1 MISSATQ
8 TISCTVSRVVHPR
21 EPFSDGQPRFCVLL
35 TSAGKATGMLP
46 FYPEQGMR
54 LKLTGER
61 REWNGEL
68 QFRFSRALHDAP
80 ADPKALLDYV
90 ATIAKGVGPKTAERI
105 WADYGADWQAHI
117 DDLKPSVSLALR
129 RTMDALAA
137 NKARFDLT
145 VYMVSIGGSPRMADA
160 AWAAW
165 GENASA
171 TIEANPY
178 LLATL
183 PGIGFKT
190 VDGDI
195 RRHFR
200 IKDEDIR
207 RAVAA
212 IDYALRELMEQSGDS
227 VVRRDTLYS
236 QFHDF
241 GISRAVASLALAK
254 LIRAERI
261 RYIGMDEVTTSTVA
275 THEGD
280 LYRYITDNTVEP
292 YGALSIC
299 KPDYLLKEFGMAF
312 DDSQIV
318 AISAATSN
326 TGLTVING
334 GAGAG
339 KTTIIKAICDI
350 LEDRGCAVSLCAFA
364 GKAAARLREA
374 TGHHASTIHSM
385 LMYSGDGLG
394 FTAGNLHGRTVIV
407 DEASMV
413 PSALLY
419 EITKRDPER
428 LILVGD
434 QAQLQPVGIGS
445 PFHDVI
451 DTLPTVVHTLTTC
464 YRNKEAVFAAAAKIR
479 NGEMPS
485 EGKSAREEF
494 AVRRFDSPEAVHVF
508 IEEAV
513 KAGEIDFDQDLVL
526 SPRNGEGEEP
536 AAATVKSL
544 NAGIQAIENPH
555 EDGVKFAPE
564 DRVMC
569 TKNFPKLDIWNGT
582 TGWITRVDRDGKPF
596 FIPDDADSEY
606 DEIRLGE
613 KEQQQAI
620 APAWCLTVHKAQG
633 SQYRDVYV
641 VCLRRDAARLFD
653 RSMLYTAVTRAK
665 RKCVLLCDDG
675 IDRIIGAVRRRRTY
689 LQLLFKGEV

>member
-1 MISSATQ
+1 MISTSTQ

-21 EPFSDGQPRFCVLL
+21 EPFTDGQPRFCVLL

-46 FYPEQGMR
+46 FYPETGMR

-61 REWNGEL
+61 REYNGEL
-68 QFRFSRALHDAP
+68 QFKFSRALHDAP

-90 ATIAKGVGPKTAERI
+90 ASIAKGIGPKTAERI
-105 WADYGADWQAHI
+105 WAEYGAKWQERI
-117 DDLKPSVSLALR
+117 DDMKPSVSLALH

-137 NKARFDLT
+137 NKARSELT
-145 VYMVSIGGSPRMADA
+145 VYMISIGGSPRMADA

-165 GENASA
+165 GENAAA

-183 PGIGFKT
+183 PGLGFKT

-195 RRHFR
+195 RKHFR
-200 IKDEDIR
+200 IGDSDIR
-207 RAVAA
+207 RATAA
-212 IDYALRELMEQSGDS
+212 IDYALRDMMESSGDS
-227 VVRRDTLYS
+227 VVSRDALYS
-236 QFHDF
+236 QFHELNVP
-241 GISRAVASLALAK
+241 RAVASIAMAK
-254 LIRAERI
+254 LV
-261 RYIGMDEVTTSTVA
+261 GSG
-275 THEGD
+275 GD
-280 LYRYITDNTVEP
+280 LYRYITDNASSQPAKLFIP
-292 YGALSIC
+292 YDAIRDIDV
-299 KPDYLLKEFGMAF
+299 KF
-312 DDSQIV
+312 DDSQVI
-318 AISAATSN
+318 AIAAATSN
-326 TGLTVING
+326 VGLTVING
-334 GAGAG
+334 SAGSG
-339 KTTIIKAICDI
+339 KTTLIKAICNI
-350 LEDRGCAVSLCAFA
+350 LERRGCSVDLCAFA

-374 TGHHASTIHSM
+374 TGHRASTIHSM
-385 LMYSGDGLG
+385 LAFSGEGLG
-394 FTAGNLHGRTVIV
+394 FTAGNLHGRSVVV

-413 PSALLY
+413 PSSLLY

-464 YRNKEAVFAAAAKIR
+464 YRNKEAVFAAASQVR
-479 NGEMPS
+479 NGELPD
-485 EGKSAREEF
+485 EGKSRNEEF
-494 AVRRFDSPEAVHVF
+494 AVMRFDTPEAVHAY
-508 IEEAV
+508 IDELV
-513 KAGEIDFDQDLVL
+513 KSGAIDFDHDLVL

-544 NAGIQAIENPH
+544 NASIQALQNPH
-555 EDGVKFAPE
+555 EEGVKFLAE

-582 TGWITRVDRDGKPF
+582 TGWITRVDHAGKPYF
-596 FIPDDADSEY
+596 LPDDADSEY

-613 KEQQQAI
+613 KEQQAAI
-620 APAWCLTVHKAQG
+620 TPAWCLTVHKAQG

-653 RSMLYTAVTRAK
+653 RSMLYTAITRAK
-665 RKCVLLCDDG
+665 RKCVLLTDDG
-675 IDRIIGAVRRRRTY
+675 IDRIIGAVRRRNTY
-689 LQLLFKGEV
+689 LRHLFKGEL

>member
-1 MISSATQ
+1 MISTATQ
-8 TISCTVSRVVHPR
+8 TLSCTVTRVVHPR
-21 EPFSDGQPRFCVLL
+21 EPFTDGQPRFCVLL
-35 TSAGKATGMLP
+35 TSIGKATGMLP
-46 FYPEQGMR
+46 FYPDEGMR

-61 REWNGEL
+61 RAWNGEL
-68 QFRFSRALHDAP
+68 QFKFSRALHDAP

-90 ATIAKGVGPKTAERI
+90 ATIAKGVGPKTAEKI
-105 WADYGADWQAHI
+105 WKDYGAEWQAHI
-117 DDLKPSVSLALR
+117 DEMKPSVSNALR

-145 VYMVSIGGSPRMADA
+145 VYMVSVGGSPRMADA

-165 GENASA
+165 GENAQA
-171 TIEANPY
+171 TIAANPY

-195 RRHFR
+195 RRHFK

-212 IDYALRELMEQSGDS
+212 IDYALHELMEQSGDS
-227 VVRRDTLYS
+227 VVQRDALYS
-236 QFHDF
+236 QFHEL
-241 GISRAVASLALAK
+241 GISRAVASVALAK
-254 LIRAERI
+254 LLYAKRI
-261 RYIGMDEVTTSTVA
+261 CYIGMDTVTTNAVA

-280 LYRYITDNTVEP
+280 LYRYITDNIP
-292 YGALSIC
+292 SGGAGATPPSVVSS
-299 KPDYLLKEFGMAF
+299 DGEFAY
-312 DDSQIV
+312 DESQCA
-318 AISAATSN
+318 AIAAATSN
-326 TGLTVING
+326 LGLTIING
-334 GAGAG
+334 GAGCG
-339 KTTIIKAICDI
+339 KTSLIKAICHI
-350 LEDRGCAVSLCAFA
+350 LEQRGCSVDLCAFA

-374 TGHHASTIHSM
+374 TGHCASTIHSM
-385 LMYSGDGLG
+385 LMYGGDGLG

-413 PSALLY
+413 PSSLLY

-434 QAQLQPVGIGS
+434 QAQLQPVGVGS

-479 NGEMPS
+479 KGEMPD
-485 EGKSAREEF
+485 EGKSAKEEF
-494 AVRRFDSPEAVHVF
+494 SVRRFDSSEAVHAF

-513 KAGEIDFDQDLVL
+513 KANEIDFDQDLVL

-544 NAGIQAIENPH
+544 NASIQAIENPH
-555 EDGVKFAPE
+555 EDGVKFLAE

-596 FIPDDADSEY
+596 FLPDDADTEY

-613 KEQQQAI
+613 KEQQAAI
-620 APAWCLTVHKAQG
+620 TPAWCLTIHKAQG

-653 RSMLYTAVTRAK
+653 RSMLYTAITRAK
-665 RKCVLLCDDG
+665 RQCVLLTDDG

-689 LQLLFKGEV
+689 LQLLFKGEA

>member
-1 MISSATQ
+1 MISTATQ
-8 TISCTVSRVVHPR
+8 TLACTVSRVVHPR
-21 EPFSDGQPRFCVLL
+21 EPFTDGQPRFCVLL
-35 TSAGKATGMLP
+35 TSIGKATGMLP
-46 FYPEQGMR
+46 FYPDEGMR

-68 QFRFSRALHDAP
+68 QFRFTRALHDAP
-80 ADPKALLDYV
+80 ADPKALLDYI
-90 ATIAKGVGPKTAERI
+90 ATIAKGVGPKTAEKI
-105 WADYGADWQAHI
+105 WKDYGADWQAHI
-117 DDLKPSVSLALR
+117 DDLKPSVSLALH

-145 VYMVSIGGSPRMADA
+145 VYMVSVGGSPRMADA

-165 GENASA
+165 GENAQA
-171 TIEANPY
+171 TIAANPY
-178 LLATL
+178 LLANL

-195 RRHFR
+195 RRHFK

-212 IDYALRELMEQSGDS
+212 IDYALHELMEQSGDS
-227 VVRRDTLYS
+227 VVQRDALYS
-236 QFHDF
+236 QFHEL
-241 GISRAVASLALAK
+241 GISRAVASAALAK
-254 LIRAERI
+254 LLYAKRI
-261 RYIGMDEVTTSTVA
+261 HYIGMDKVTTSQVVK
-275 THEGD
+275 HEGD
-280 LYRYITDNTVEP
+280 LYRYITDNVPAMATKP
-292 YGALSIC
+292 FDSIESV
-299 KPDYLLKEFGMAF
+299 DEAISF
-312 DDSQIV
+312 DKSQV
-318 AISAATSN
+318 AAISAAVSN
-326 TGLTVING
+326 LGLIVING

-339 KTTIIKAICDI
+339 KSTIVKAICYI
-350 LEDRGCAVSLCAFA
+350 LEQRGCAVDLCAFA

-374 TGHHASTIHSM
+374 TGHRASTIHSM
-385 LMYSGDGLG
+385 LMYGGDGLG

-434 QAQLQPVGIGS
+434 QAQLQPVGVGS

-464 YRNKEAVFAAAAKIR
+464 YRNKESVFAAAAKIR
-479 NGEMPS
+479 NGEMPD
-485 EGKSAREEF
+485 EGKSAKEEF
-494 AVRRFDSPEAVHVF
+494 SVRRFDSPEAVHAF
-508 IEEAV
+508 IDEAV
-513 KAGEIDFDQDLVL
+513 KADEIDFDQDLVL

-544 NAGIQAIENPH
+544 NASIQAIENPH
-555 EDGVKFAPE
+555 EDGVKFLAE

-596 FIPDDADSEY
+596 FLPDDADTEY

-613 KEQQQAI
+613 KEQQAAI
-620 APAWCLTVHKAQG
+620 TPAWCLTIHKAQG

-665 RKCVLLCDDG
+665 RKCVLLTDDG

-689 LQLLFKGEV
+689 LQLLFKGTV

>member
-1 MISSATQ
+1 MISTATQ
-8 TISCTVSRVVHPR
+8 TLSCTVTRVVHPR
-21 EPFSDGQPRFCVLL
+21 EPFTDGQPRFCVLL
-35 TSAGKATGMLP
+35 TSIGKATGMLP
-46 FYPEQGMR
+46 FYPDEGMR

-68 QFRFSRALHDAP
+68 QFRFTRALHDAP

-90 ATIAKGVGPKTAERI
+90 ATIAKGVGPKTAEKI

-117 DDLKPSVSLALR
+117 GDLKPSVSNALR

-145 VYMVSIGGSPRMADA
+145 VYMVSVGGSPRMADA

-165 GENASA
+165 GENAQA
-171 TIEANPY
+171 TIAANPY

-195 RRHFR
+195 RRHFK

-212 IDYALRELMEQSGDS
+212 IDYALHELMEQSGDS
-227 VVRRDTLYS
+227 VVSRDALYS
-236 QFHDF
+236 QFHEL

-254 LIRAERI
+254 LLYAKRI
-261 RYIGMDEVTTSTVA
+261 RYIGMDMVTTNAVA

-280 LYRYITDNTVEP
+280 LYRYITDQAPRPFTGPYKANT
-292 YGALSIC
+292 SISDC
-299 KPDYLLKEFGMAF
+299 SDIDF
-312 DDSQIV
+312 DDSQKE
-318 AISAATSN
+318 AIIAATSN
-326 TGLTVING
+326 LGLTVING

-339 KTTIIKAICDI
+339 KTTIIKAICNI
-350 LEDRGCAVSLCAFA
+350 LEYRGCAVSLCAFA

-374 TGHHASTIHSM
+374 TGHHASTIHSI
-385 LMYSGDGLG
+385 LAFSGEGLG
-394 FTAGNLHGRTVIV
+394 FTAGNLHGRSVIV

-413 PSALLY
+413 PSSLLY

-434 QAQLQPVGIGS
+434 QAQLQPVGVGS

-479 NGEMPS
+479 NGEMPE
-485 EGKSAREEF
+485 EGKSAHEEF
-494 AVRRFDSPEAVHVF
+494 AVRRFDSPDAVHAF
-508 IEEAV
+508 IEEKV
-513 KAGEIDFDQDLVL
+513 KADAIDFDEDLVL

-544 NAGIQAIENPH
+544 NASIQAIENPH
-555 EDGVKFAPE
+555 EDGVKFLAD

-596 FIPDDADSEY
+596 FLPDDADAEY

-620 APAWCLTVHKAQG
+620 TPAWCLTIHKAQG

-653 RSMLYTAVTRAK
+653 RSMLYTAITRAK
-665 RKCVLLCDDG
+665 RKCVLLTDDG

-689 LQLLFKGEV
+689 LQLLFAGEA

>member
-1 MISSATQ
+1 MISTATQ

-21 EPFSDGQPRFCVLL
+21 EPFTDGQPRFCVLL

-46 FYPEQGMR
+46 FYPETGMR

-61 REWNGEL
+61 REYNGEL
-68 QFRFSRALHDAP
+68 QFKFSRALHDAP

-90 ATIAKGVGPKTAERI
+90 ASIAKGIGPKTAERI
-105 WADYGADWQAHI
+105 WAEYGAEWQTRI
-117 DDLKPSVSLALR
+117 DDMKPSVSLALH

-137 NKARFDLT
+137 NKARSELT
-145 VYMVSIGGSPRMADA
+145 VYMISIGGSPRMADA

-165 GENASA
+165 GENAAA

-178 LLATL
+178 LIATL
-183 PGIGFKT
+183 PGLGFKT

-195 RRHFR
+195 RKHFR
-200 IKDEDIR
+200 IGDADIR
-207 RAVAA
+207 RATAA
-212 IDYALRELMEQSGDS
+212 IDYALRDMMESSGDS
-227 VVRRDTLYS
+227 VVSRDALYS
-236 QFHDF
+236 QFHELNVPR
-241 GISRAVASLALAK
+241 SVASIAMAK
-254 LIRAERI
+254 LVGSGRVVFV
-261 RYIGMDEVTTSTVA
+261 GMDKVTTSQVVK
-275 THEGD
+275 HEGD
-280 LYRYITDNTVEP
+280 LYRYITDNASSQPSKLFIP
-292 YGALSIC
+292 YDEIRDIDV
-299 KPDYLLKEFGMAF
+299 KF
-312 DDSQIV
+312 DDSQVI
-318 AISAATSN
+318 AIAAATSN
-326 TGLTVING
+326 VGLTVING

-339 KTTIIKAICDI
+339 KTTIIKAICQI
-350 LEDRGCAVSLCAFA
+350 LERRGCSVDLCAFA

-374 TGHHASTIHSM
+374 TGHRASTIHSM
-385 LMYSGDGLG
+385 LAFSGEGLG
-394 FTAGNLHGRTVIV
+394 FTAGNLHGRSVVV

-413 PSALLY
+413 PSSLLY

-464 YRNKEAVFAAAAKIR
+464 YRNKEAVFAAASQVR
-479 NGEMPS
+479 NGELPD
-485 EGKSAREEF
+485 EGKSRNEEF
-494 AVRRFDSPEAVHVF
+494 AVMRFDTPEAVHAY
-508 IEEAV
+508 IDELV
-513 KAGEIDFDQDLVL
+513 KSGAIDFDHDLVL

-544 NAGIQAIENPH
+544 NASIQALQNPH
-555 EDGVKFAPE
+555 EEGVKFLAE

-582 TGWITRVDRDGKPF
+582 TGWITRVDGAGKPYF
-596 FIPDDADSEY
+596 LPDDADSEY

-613 KEQQQAI
+613 KEQQAAI
-620 APAWCLTVHKAQG
+620 TPAWCLTVHKAQG

-653 RSMLYTAVTRAK
+653 RSMLYTAITRAK
-665 RKCVLLCDDG
+665 RKCVLLTDDG
-675 IDRIIGAVRRRRTY
+675 IDRIIGAVRRRNTY
-689 LQLLFKGEV
+689 LRHLFKGEL

>member
-1 MISSATQ
+1 MFRVTPKRGGEAFTCNRSHILSVLHTRKRIRDYTDDAKKCFNISVEDILTKLKPEHRDHLKCWHADCIDRPGHDVPVDPYFLGVWLGDGESRKGVIRIANSDKEIIDWLSGYAEGCGLASRIRPGYFKHTCPLVEMYSPLGRGAKKANPLVNAMRELGLWGNKH
-8 TISCTVSRVVHPR
+8 IPHCYIDNSVSIRLSILAGLLD
-21 EPFSDGQPRFCVLL
+21 SDGYLDHGVYEITQK
-35 TSAGKATGMLP
+35 S
-46 FYPEQGMR
+46 ER
-54 LKLTGER
+54 LANDIVFLARSLGFGVSIKPCRKQCCNNGVWGDYFRIIISGDIDRIPCIVER
-61 REWNGEL
+61 R
-68 QFRFSRALHDAP
+68 
-80 ADPKALLDYV
+80 KAKPRKQIKNPRIHGI
-90 ATIAKGVGPKTAERI
+90 TIE
-105 WADYGADWQAHI
+105 
-117 DDLKPSVSLALR
+117 
-129 RTMDALAA
+129 
-137 NKARFDLT
+137 
-145 VYMVSIGGSPRMADA
+145 SIG
-160 AWAAW
+160 
-165 GENASA
+165 
-171 TIEANPY
+171 
-178 LLATL
+178 
-183 PGIGFKT
+183 
-190 VDGDI
+190 
-195 RRHFR
+195 
-200 IKDEDIR
+200 
-207 RAVAA
+207 
-212 IDYALRELMEQSGDS
+212 
-227 VVRRDTLYS
+227 
-236 QFHDF
+236 
-241 GISRAVASLALAK
+241 
-254 LIRAERI
+254 
-261 RYIGMDEVTTSTVA
+261 
-275 THEGD
+275 EGD
-280 LYRYITDNTVEP
+280 YYGFTLAEDDGLFLLGDFTV
-292 YGALSIC
+292 
-299 KPDYLLKEFGMAF
+299 
-312 DDSQIV
+312 
-318 AISAATSN
+318 THN
-326 TGLTVING
+326 
-334 GAGAG
+334 
-339 KTTIIKAICDI
+339 TTIIKAICRM
-350 LEDRGCAVSLCAFA
+350 LEQRGCSVDLCAFA

-374 TGHHASTIHSM
+374 TGHRASTIHSM
-385 LMYSGDGLG
+385 LMYGGDGLG

-494 AVRRFDSPEAVHVF
+494 AVRRFDSPEAVHAF

-596 FIPDDADSEY
+596 FLPDDADSEY

-665 RKCVLLCDDG
+665 RKCVLLTDDG

>member
-8 TISCTVSRVVHPR
+8 TISCAVSRVVYPR
-21 EPFSDGQPRFCVLL
+21 EPFTDGQPHFCVLL

-68 QFRFSRALHDAP
+68 QFSFSRALHDAP

-90 ATIAKGVGPKTAERI
+90 ATIAKGVGPKTAEKI

-117 DDLKPSVSLALR
+117 DNLKPSVSLALR

-195 RRHFR
+195 RRHFK

-207 RAVAA
+207 RAVAV

-227 VVRRDTLYS
+227 VVRRDALYS
-236 QFHDF
+236 QFHEL

-254 LIRAERI
+254 LIRSGRI

-275 THEGD
+275 MHEGD
-280 LYRYITDNTVEP
+280 LYRYITDNVPPSDPPIVGEWT
-292 YGALSIC
+292 AI
-299 KPDYLLKEFGMAF
+299 PDDEFIF
-312 DDSQIV
+312 DDTQLN
-318 AISAATSN
+318 AIYAAVGN
-326 TGLTVING
+326 LGLTVING
-334 GAGAG
+334 GAGCG
-339 KTTIIKAICDI
+339 KTTLIKAICTM
-350 LEDRGCAVSLCAFA
+350 LEARGCAVSLCAFA

-385 LMYSGDGLG
+385 LIYSGDGLG

-494 AVRRFDSPEAVHVF
+494 AVRRFDSPEAVHAF

-513 KAGEIDFDQDLVL
+513 KADEIDFDQDLVL

-555 EDGVKFAPE
+555 EDGVKFAPD

-596 FIPDDADSEY
+596 FLPDDADSEH

-689 LQLLFKGEV
+689 LQLLFKGEA

>member
-35 TSAGKATGMLP
+35 TSIGKATGMLP
-46 FYPEQGMR
+46 FYPESGMR

-68 QFRFSRALHDAP
+68 QFRFTRALHDAP

-90 ATIAKGVGPKTAERI
+90 ATIAKGVGPKTAEKI
-105 WADYGADWQAHI
+105 WSDYGTDWQAHI
-117 DDLKPSVSLALR
+117 DEMKPSVSNALR

-195 RRHFR
+195 RRHFK

-227 VVRRDTLYS
+227 VVRRDALYS
-236 QFHDF
+236 QFHEL

-280 LYRYITDNTVEP
+280 LYRYITDNVLPSDPPIVSEWT
-292 YGALSIC
+292 AI
-299 KPDYLLKEFGMAF
+299 PDDEFIF
-312 DDSQIV
+312 DDTQLN
-318 AISAATSN
+318 AIYAAVGN
-326 TGLTVING
+326 LGLTVING
-334 GAGAG
+334 GAGCG
-339 KTTIIKAICDI
+339 KTTLIKAICTM
-350 LEDRGCAVSLCAFA
+350 LEARGCSVSLCAFA

-494 AVRRFDSPEAVHVF
+494 AVRRFDSPEAVHAF

-544 NAGIQAIENPH
+544 NAGIQAIKNPH
-555 EDGVKFAPE
+555 EDGVKFAPD

-596 FIPDDADSEY
+596 FLPDDADAEY

-689 LQLLFKGEV
+689 LQLLFKGEA

>member
-1 MISSATQ
+1 MISTATQ
-8 TISCTVSRVVHPR
+8 TLSCTVTRVVHPR
-21 EPFSDGQPRFCVLL
+21 EPFTDGQPRFCVLL
-35 TSAGKATGMLP
+35 TSIGKATGMLP
-46 FYPEQGMR
+46 FYPDEGMR

-68 QFRFSRALHDAP
+68 QFRFTRALHDAP

-90 ATIAKGVGPKTAERI
+90 ATIAKGVGPKTAEKI
-105 WADYGADWQAHI
+105 WSDYGADWQAHI
-117 DDLKPSVSLALR
+117 DEMKPSVSNALR

-165 GENASA
+165 GENAQA
-171 TIEANPY
+171 TIAANPY

-195 RRHFR
+195 RRHFK

-212 IDYALRELMEQSGDS
+212 IDYALHDLMEQSGDS
-227 VVRRDTLYS
+227 VVQRDALYS
-236 QFHDF
+236 QFHEL
-241 GISRAVASLALAK
+241 GISRAVASVALAK
-254 LIRAERI
+254 LLYAKRI
-261 RYIGMDEVTTSTVA
+261 RYIGMDMVTTSQVA
-275 THEGD
+275 KHEGD
-280 LYRYITDNTVEP
+280 LYRYITDHISEP
-292 YGALSIC
+292 QKLSIPYDAIRDIEY
-299 KPDYLLKEFGMAF
+299 KF
-312 DDSQIV
+312 DDSQIL
-318 AISAATSN
+318 AIAAATSN
-326 TGLTVING
+326 LGLTVING
-334 GAGAG
+334 GAGCG
-339 KTTIIKAICDI
+339 KTVSIKAICRI
-350 LEDRGCAVSLCAFA
+350 LEYRGCAVSLCAFA

-385 LMYSGDGLG
+385 LAYGGEGLG
-394 FTAGNLHGRTVIV
+394 FTAGNLHGRSVIV

-413 PSALLY
+413 PSSLLY

-434 QAQLQPVGIGS
+434 QAQLQPVGVGS

-464 YRNKEAVFAAAAKIR
+464 YRNKESVFAAAAKIR
-479 NGEMPS
+479 NGEMPE
-485 EGKSAREEF
+485 EGKSAHEEF
-494 AVRRFDSPEAVHVF
+494 AVRRFDSPEAVHAF
-508 IEEAV
+508 IEEKV
-513 KAGEIDFDQDLVL
+513 KADAIDFDEDLVL

-544 NAGIQAIENPH
+544 NASIQAIENPH
-555 EDGVKFAPE
+555 EDGVKFLAD

-596 FIPDDADSEY
+596 FLPDDADTEY

-613 KEQQQAI
+613 KEQRDAI
-620 APAWCLTVHKAQG
+620 TPAWCLTIHKAQG

-665 RKCVLLCDDG
+665 RKCVLLTDDG

-689 LQLLFKGEV
+689 LQLLFKGEA

>member
-21 EPFSDGQPRFCVLL
+21 EPFTDGQPRFCVLL
-35 TSAGKATGMLP
+35 TSIGKATGMLP

-90 ATIAKGVGPKTAERI
+90 ATIAKGVGPKTADKI

-117 DDLKPSVSLALR
+117 DDLKPSVSLAMH

-165 GENASA
+165 GENAQA
-171 TIEANPY
+171 TIAANPY

-195 RRHFR
+195 RRHFG

-227 VVRRDTLYS
+227 VVRRDSLYS
-236 QFHDF
+236 QFHDL

-254 LIRAERI
+254 LIRSGRI

-280 LYRYITDNTVEP
+280 LYRYITDNVPPSDPPIVSEWT
-292 YGALSIC
+292 AI
-299 KPDYLLKEFGMAF
+299 PDDEFIF
-312 DDSQIV
+312 DETQLN
-318 AISAATSN
+318 AIYAAVGN
-326 TGLTVING
+326 LGLTVING
-334 GAGAG
+334 GAGCG
-339 KTTIIKAICDI
+339 KTTLIKAICTM
-350 LEDRGCAVSLCAFA
+350 LEARGCAVSLCAFA

-494 AVRRFDSPEAVHVF
+494 AVRRFDSPEAVHAF

-513 KAGEIDFDQDLVL
+513 KADEIDFDQDLVL

-536 AAATVKSL
+536 AAATVKSF

-555 EDGVKFAPE
+555 EDGVKFSPE

-596 FIPDDADSEY
+596 FLPDDADSEY

-665 RKCVLLCDDG
+665 RKCVLLTDDG

-689 LQLLFKGEV
+689 LQLLFKGEA

>member
-35 TSAGKATGMLP
+35 TSIGKATGMLP

-90 ATIAKGVGPKTAERI
+90 ATIAKGVGPKTADKI

-129 RTMDALAA
+129 RTLDALAA
-137 NKARFDLT
+137 NKARSELT
-145 VYMVSIGGSPRMADA
+145 VYMISIGGSPRMADA

-165 GENASA
+165 GENATS

-195 RRHFR
+195 RKHFK

-207 RAVAA
+207 RTVAA
-212 IDYALRELMEQSGDS
+212 IDYALHELMEQSGDS
-227 VVRRDTLYS
+227 VVDRDALYS
-236 QFHDF
+236 QFHEL
-241 GISRAVASLALAK
+241 GISRAIASAALAK
-254 LIRAERI
+254 LLYAKRI
-261 RYIGMDEVTTSTVA
+261 HYIGMDKVTTSQVVK
-275 THEGD
+275 HEGD
-280 LYRYITDNTVEP
+280 LYRYITDNVADEQSN
-292 YGALSIC
+292 LSIPYDAIRDIEGV
-299 KPDYLLKEFGMAF
+299 KF
-312 DDSQIV
+312 DKSQIL
-318 AISAATSN
+318 AIAAAMSN
-326 TGLTVING
+326 IGLTVING

-339 KTTIIKAICDI
+339 KTTIIKAICKI
-350 LEDRGCAVSLCAFA
+350 LEYRGCAVDLCAFA

-374 TGHHASTIHSM
+374 TGHRASTIHSM
-385 LMYSGDGLG
+385 LAYSGEGLG

-413 PSALLY
+413 PSSLLY

-494 AVRRFDSPEAVHVF
+494 AVRRFDSPEAVHAF

-513 KAGEIDFDQDLVL
+513 KAGEIDFEQDLVL

-596 FIPDDADSEY
+596 FLPDDADTEY

-689 LQLLFKGEV
+689 LQLLFKGEA

>member
-1 MISSATQ
+1 MISTATQ
-8 TISCTVSRVVHPR
+8 TLSCTVTRVVHPR
-21 EPFSDGQPRFCVLL
+21 DPFTDGQPRFCVLL
-35 TSAGKATGMLP
+35 TSIGKATGMLP
-46 FYPEQGMR
+46 FYPESGMR

-90 ATIAKGVGPKTAERI
+90 ATIAKGVGPKTAEKI

-165 GENASA
+165 GENAQA
-171 TIEANPY
+171 TIAANPY

-195 RRHFR
+195 RRHFK

-212 IDYALRELMEQSGDS
+212 IDYALHDLMEQSGDS
-227 VVRRDTLYS
+227 VVQRDALYS
-236 QFHDF
+236 QFHEL
-241 GISRAVASLALAK
+241 GISRAVASVALAK
-254 LIRAERI
+254 LLYAKRI
-261 RYIGMDEVTTSTVA
+261 RYIGMDMVTTNAVA

-280 LYRYITDNTVEP
+280 LYRYITDNVDRPQGFASAAPSAED
-292 YGALSIC
+292 GIS
-299 KPDYLLKEFGMAF
+299 F
-312 DDSQIV
+312 DDSQLA
-318 AISAATSN
+318 AIAAATSN
-326 TGLTVING
+326 LGLTVING
-334 GAGAG
+334 GAGCG
-339 KTTIIKAICDI
+339 KTSLIKAICRI
-350 LEDRGCAVSLCAFA
+350 LEQRGCAVSLCAFA

-385 LMYSGDGLG
+385 LAFGGEGLG
-394 FTAGNLHGRTVIV
+394 FTAGNLHGRSVIV

-413 PSALLY
+413 PSSLLY

-494 AVRRFDSPEAVHVF
+494 AVRRFDSPEAVHAF

-536 AAATVKSL
+536 SAATVKSL
-544 NAGIQAIENPH
+544 NASIQAIQNPH
-555 EDGVKFAPE
+555 EDGVKFLAD

-596 FIPDDADSEY
+596 FLPDDADSEY

-613 KEQQQAI
+613 KEQRDAI
-620 APAWCLTVHKAQG
+620 TPAWCLTVHKAQG

-653 RSMLYTAVTRAK
+653 RSMLYTAITRAK
-665 RKCVLLCDDG
+665 RKCVLLTDDG
-675 IDRIIGAVRRRRTY
+675 IDRIVSAVHRRHTY
-689 LQLLFKGEV
+689 LQHLLGGNV

>member
-1 MISSATQ
+1 MISTATQ

-21 EPFSDGQPRFCVLL
+21 EPFTDGQPRFCVLL

-46 FYPEQGMR
+46 FYPETGMR

-61 REWNGEL
+61 REYNGEL
-68 QFRFSRALHDAP
+68 QFKFSRALHDAP

-90 ATIAKGVGPKTAERI
+90 ASIAKGIGPKTAERI
-105 WADYGADWQAHI
+105 WEEYGAEWQERI
-117 DDLKPSVSLALR
+117 DDMKPSVSLSLH

-137 NKARFDLT
+137 NKARSELT
-145 VYMVSIGGSPRMADA
+145 VYMISIGGSPRMADA

-165 GENASA
+165 GENAAA

-183 PGIGFKT
+183 PGLGFKT

-195 RRHFR
+195 RKHFR
-200 IKDEDIR
+200 IGDADIR
-207 RAVAA
+207 RATAA
-212 IDYALRELMEQSGDS
+212 VDYALRDMMESSGDS
-227 VVRRDTLYS
+227 VVSRDALYS
-236 QFHDF
+236 QFHELNVPR
-241 GISRAVASLALAK
+241 SVASIAMAK
-254 LIRAERI
+254 LVESGRVVFV
-261 RYIGMDEVTTSTVA
+261 GMDKVTTSQVVK
-275 THEGD
+275 HEGD
-280 LYRYITDNTVEP
+280 FYRYITDNASSQPAKLFIP
-292 YGALSIC
+292 YDAIRDIDV
-299 KPDYLLKEFGMAF
+299 KF
-312 DDSQIV
+312 DDSQVI
-318 AISAATSN
+318 AIAAATSN
-326 TGLTVING
+326 VGLTVING

-339 KTTIIKAICDI
+339 KTTIIKAICQI
-350 LEDRGCAVSLCAFA
+350 LERRGCSVDLCAFA

-374 TGHHASTIHSM
+374 TGHRASTIHSM
-385 LMYSGDGLG
+385 LAFSGEGLG
-394 FTAGNLHGRTVIV
+394 FTAGNLHGRSVVV

-413 PSALLY
+413 PSSLLF

-464 YRNKEAVFAAAAKIR
+464 YRNKEAVFAAASQVR
-479 NGEMPS
+479 NGELPD
-485 EGKSAREEF
+485 EGKSRNEEF
-494 AVRRFDSPEAVHVF
+494 AVMRFDTPEAVHAY
-508 IEEAV
+508 IDELV
-513 KAGEIDFDQDLVL
+513 KSCAIDFDHDLVL
-526 SPRNGEGEEP
+526 SPRNGDGEEP

-544 NAGIQAIENPH
+544 NASIQALQNPH
-555 EDGVKFAPE
+555 EEGVKFLAE

-582 TGWITRVDRDGKPF
+582 TGWITRVDGAGKPYF
-596 FIPDDADSEY
+596 LPDDADSEY

-613 KEQQQAI
+613 KEQQAAI
-620 APAWCLTVHKAQG
+620 TPAWCLTVHKAQG

-653 RSMLYTAVTRAK
+653 RSMLYTAITRAK
-665 RKCVLLCDDG
+665 RKCVLLTDDG
-675 IDRIIGAVRRRRTY
+675 IDRIIGAVRRRNTY
-689 LQLLFKGEV
+689 LRHLFKGEL

>member
-1 MISSATQ
+1 MISTATH

-21 EPFSDGQPRFCVLL
+21 EPFADGQPRFCVLL

-46 FYPEQGMR
+46 FYPETGMR

-61 REWNGEL
+61 REYNGEL
-68 QFRFSRALHDAP
+68 QFKFSRALHDAP

-90 ATIAKGVGPKTAERI
+90 ASIAKGIGPKTAERI
-105 WADYGADWQAHI
+105 WAEYGAEWQTRI
-117 DDLKPSVSLALR
+117 DDMKPSVSLALH

-137 NKARFDLT
+137 NKARSELT
-145 VYMVSIGGSPRMADA
+145 VYMISIGGSPRMADA

-165 GENASA
+165 GENAAA

-183 PGIGFKT
+183 PGLGFKT

-195 RRHFR
+195 RKHFK
-200 IKDEDIR
+200 IGDSDIR
-207 RAVAA
+207 RATAA
-212 IDYALRELMEQSGDS
+212 IDYALRDMMESSGDS
-227 VVRRDTLYS
+227 VVSRDALYS
-236 QFHDF
+236 QFHELNVP
-241 GISRAVASLALAK
+241 RAVASIAMAK
-254 LIRAERI
+254 LVGSGRVVFV
-261 RYIGMDEVTTSTVA
+261 GMDKVTTSQVVK
-275 THEGD
+275 HEGD
-280 LYRYITDNTVEP
+280 LYRYITDNASSQPAKLFIP
-292 YGALSIC
+292 YDAIRDIDV
-299 KPDYLLKEFGMAF
+299 KF
-312 DDSQIV
+312 DDSQVI
-318 AISAATSN
+318 AIAAATSN
-326 TGLTVING
+326 IGLTVING
-334 GAGAG
+334 SAGSG
-339 KTTIIKAICDI
+339 KTTLIKAICNI
-350 LEDRGCAVSLCAFA
+350 LERRGCSVDLCAFA

-374 TGHHASTIHSM
+374 TGHRASTIHSM
-385 LMYSGDGLG
+385 LAFLGEGLG
-394 FTAGNLHGRTVIV
+394 FTAGNLHGRSVVV

-413 PSALLY
+413 PSSLLY

-464 YRNKEAVFAAAAKIR
+464 YRNKEAVFAAASQVR
-479 NGEMPS
+479 NGNLPD
-485 EGKSAREEF
+485 EGKSRNEEF
-494 AVRRFDSPEAVHVF
+494 AVMRFDTPEAVHAY
-508 IEEAV
+508 IDELV
-513 KAGEIDFDQDLVL
+513 KSGAIDFDHDLVL

-544 NAGIQAIENPH
+544 NASIQALQNPH
-555 EDGVKFAPE
+555 EEGVKFLAE

-582 TGWITRVDRDGKPF
+582 TGWITRVDSAGRPYF
-596 FIPDDADSEY
+596 LPDDADSEY

-613 KEQQQAI
+613 KEQQAAI
-620 APAWCLTVHKAQG
+620 TPAWCLTVHKAQG

-653 RSMLYTAVTRAK
+653 RSMLYTAITRAK
-665 RKCVLLCDDG
+665 RKCVLLTDDG
-675 IDRIIGAVRRRRTY
+675 IDRIIGAVRRRNTY
-689 LQLLFKGEV
+689 LRHLFKGEV

>member
-21 EPFSDGQPRFCVLL
+21 EPFTDGQPRFCVLL
-35 TSAGKATGMLP
+35 TSIGKATGMLP

-117 DDLKPSVSLALR
+117 DDLKPSVSLALH

-145 VYMVSIGGSPRMADA
+145 VYMVSINGSPRMADA

-165 GENASA
+165 GENAAA
-171 TIEANPY
+171 TVEANPY

-183 PGIGFKT
+183 PGFGFKT

-195 RRHFR
+195 RKHFK
-200 IKDEDIR
+200 IGDSDIR
-207 RAVAA
+207 RATAA
-212 IDYALRELMEQSGDS
+212 IDYALRDMMESSGDS
-227 VVRRDTLYS
+227 VVSRDALYS
-236 QFHDF
+236 RFHELNVP
-241 GISRAVASLALAK
+241 RTVASIAMAK
-254 LIRAERI
+254 LVGSGRI
-261 RYIGMDEVTTSTVA
+261 VFVGMDKVTTSQVVK
-275 THEGD
+275 HEGD
-280 LYRYITDNTVEP
+280 LYRYITDNATLTDTKENC
-292 YGALSIC
+292 LSGW
-299 KPDYLLKEFGMAF
+299 KDGDMLF
-312 DDSQIV
+312 DESQSN
-318 AISAATSN
+318 AITAATSRL
-326 TGLTVING
+326 GLTVING

-339 KTTIIKAICDI
+339 KSTIVKAICQI
-350 LEDRGCAVSLCAFA
+350 LERRGCSVDLCAFA

-374 TGHHASTIHSM
+374 TGHRASTIHSM
-385 LMYSGDGLG
+385 LAFSGEGLG
-394 FTAGNLHGRTVIV
+394 FTAGNLHGRSVVV

-413 PSALLY
+413 PSSLLY

-451 DTLPTVVHTLTTC
+451 DTLSTVVHTLTTC
-464 YRNKEAVFAAAAKIR
+464 YRNKEAVFAAASQVR
-479 NGEMPS
+479 NGDLPD
-485 EGKSAREEF
+485 EGKSRNEEF
-494 AVRRFDSPEAVHVF
+494 AVMRFDTPEAVHAY
-508 IEEAV
+508 IDELV
-513 KAGEIDFDQDLVL
+513 KSGAIDFDHDLVL

-544 NAGIQAIENPH
+544 NASIQALQNPH
-555 EDGVKFAPE
+555 EEGVKFLAE

-582 TGWITRVDRDGKPF
+582 TGWITRVDGAGKPYF
-596 FIPDDADSEY
+596 LPDDADSEY

-613 KEQQQAI
+613 KEQQAAI
-620 APAWCLTVHKAQG
+620 TPAWCLTVHKAQG

-653 RSMLYTAVTRAK
+653 RSMLYTAITRAK
-665 RKCVLLCDDG
+665 RKCVLLTDDG
-675 IDRIIGAVRRRRTY
+675 IDRIVGAVRRRNTY
-689 LQLLFKGEV
+689 LRHLFKGEV

>member
-171 TIEANPY
+171 TVEANPY

-195 RRHFR
+195 RRHFK

-212 IDYALRELMEQSGDS
+212 IDYALHDLMEQSGDS
-227 VVRRDTLYS
+227 VVQRDALYS
-236 QFHDF
+236 QFHEL
-241 GISRAVASLALAK
+241 GISRAVASMALAK
-254 LIRAERI
+254 LLYAKRI
-261 RYIGMDEVTTSTVA
+261 RYIGMDMVTTNAVA

-280 LYRYITDNTVEP
+280 LYRYITDNVQDEKEEDLVAVP
-292 YGALSIC
+292 GLDFQPDESQLS
-299 KPDYLLKEFGMAF
+299 
-312 DDSQIV
+312 
-318 AISAATSN
+318 AIASATN
-326 TGLTVING
+326 NLGLTVING

-339 KTTIIKAICDI
+339 KTSIIKAICSI
-350 LEDRGCAVSLCAFA
+350 LENRGCAVSLCAFA

-413 PSALLY
+413 PSTLLY

-494 AVRRFDSPEAVHVF
+494 AVRRFDSPEAVHAF

-513 KAGEIDFDQDLVL
+513 KADEIDFDQDLVL

-596 FIPDDADSEY
+596 FLPDDADSEY

-633 SQYRDVYV
+633 SQYRDVYA

-689 LQLLFKGEV
+689 LQLLFKGEA

>member
-1 MISSATQ
+1 MISSQTQ
-8 TISCTVSRVVHPR
+8 TLSCTVSRVVHPR
-21 EPFSDGQPRFCVLL
+21 EPFTDGQPRFVVLL
-35 TSAGKATGMLP
+35 TSIGKATGMLP
-46 FYPEQGMR
+46 FCPAEGTR

-80 ADPKALLDYV
+80 VDPYALLKYV
-90 ATIAKGVGPKTAERI
+90 ATIAKGIGPKTVERI
-105 WADYGADWQAHI
+105 WAQHGADWQTHI
-117 DDLKPSVSLALR
+117 DAMSPSVSIPLR
-129 RTMDALAA
+129 RTLDALSA
-137 NKARFDLT
+137 NKARLELT
-145 VYMVSIGGSPRMADA
+145 TYMISIGGSPRMADA

-165 GENASA
+165 GEDAAA

-178 LLATL
+178 LLANL

-195 RRHFR
+195 RRHFK
-200 IKDEDIR
+200 IADGDIR

-212 IDYALRELMEQSGDS
+212 IDFAMHDLMEQSGDS
-227 VVRRDTLYS
+227 VVSRDALYS
-236 QFHDF
+236 QFHDL
-241 GISRAVASLALAK
+241 GLERKIASAAMASLVK
-254 LIRAERI
+254 SGRI
-261 RYIGMDEVTTSTVA
+261 VFVGMDKLTLSSVVK
-275 THEGD
+275 HEGD
-280 LYRYITDNTVEP
+280 LYRYITDNAAPETANAMETAGQRP
-292 YGALSIC
+292 DADITFDGSQLS
-299 KPDYLLKEFGMAF
+299 
-312 DDSQIV
+312 
-318 AISAATSN
+318 AIAAATSN
-326 TGLTVING
+326 LGLTVING

-339 KTTIIKAICDI
+339 KTTIIKAICRI
-350 LEDRGCAVSLCAFA
+350 LEARGCAVSLCAFA

-385 LMYSGDGLG
+385 LAYGGEGLG
-394 FTAGNLHGRTVIV
+394 FTAGNLHGRTVIL

-413 PSALLY
+413 PSSLLY

-464 YRNKEAVFAAAAKIR
+464 YRNKEAVFAAAAKVRDGDI
-479 NGEMPS
+479 PD
-485 EGKSAREEF
+485 EGISAHEEF
-494 AVRRFDSPEAVHVF
+494 LVRWFKDADEVQAF
-508 IEEAV
+508 IEEKVRAD
-513 KAGEIDFDQDLVL
+513 AIDFDEDLVL

-536 AAATVKSL
+536 AAATVKSV
-544 NAGIQAIENPH
+544 NAAVQAIVNPH

-596 FIPDDADSEY
+596 FLPDDVDSEY

-613 KEQQQAI
+613 KEQRDALS
-620 APAWCLTVHKAQG
+620 PAWCLTIHKAQG
-633 SQYRDVYV
+633 SQYRDVYI

-653 RSMLYTAVTRAK
+653 RSMLYTAITRAK

-675 IDRIIGAVRRRRTY
+675 IDRIVSAVHRRHTY
-689 LQLLFKGEV
+689 LQHLLKGNA

>member
-35 TSAGKATGMLP
+35 TSIGKATGMLP
-46 FYPEQGMR
+46 FYPDEGMR

-68 QFRFSRALHDAP
+68 QFKFSRALHDAP

-105 WADYGADWQAHI
+105 WSDYGADWQAHI
-117 DDLKPSVSLALR
+117 DNLKPSVSLALR

-160 AWAAW
+160 AWTAW

-171 TIEANPY
+171 TIAANPY

-195 RRHFR
+195 RKHFK

-212 IDYALRELMEQSGDS
+212 IDYALHDLMDQSGDS
-227 VVRRDTLYS
+227 VVQRDALYS
-236 QFHDF
+236 QFHEL
-241 GISRAVASLALAK
+241 GISRAVASVALAK
-254 LIRAERI
+254 LLYAKRI
-261 RYIGMDEVTTSTVA
+261 RYIGMDMVTTSQVA

-280 LYRYITDNTVEP
+280 LYRYITDNVP
-292 YGALSIC
+292 DSPVSLSI
-299 KPDYLLKEFGMAF
+299 PYDAIRDYKIVF
-312 DDSQIV
+312 DESQML
-318 AISAATSN
+318 AIAAATSN
-326 TGLTVING
+326 LGLTVING

-350 LEDRGCAVSLCAFA
+350 LEYRGCAVSLCAFA

-385 LMYSGDGLG
+385 LAFGGEGLG
-394 FTAGNLHGRTVIV
+394 FTAGNLHGRSVIV

-413 PSALLY
+413 PSSLLY

-494 AVRRFDSPEAVHVF
+494 AVRRFDSPEAVHAF

-513 KAGEIDFDQDLVL
+513 KANEIDFDQDLVL

-536 AAATVKSL
+536 AVATVKSL
-544 NAGIQAIENPH
+544 NASIQAIENPH
-555 EDGVKFAPE
+555 EDGVRFAPE

-596 FIPDDADSEY
+596 FLPDDADSEY

-665 RKCVLLCDDG
+665 RKCVLLTDDG